1 MSLESAGIQSLSSGR
16 HAHVAEAFEILAHG
30 LGPFVDSGMGKYFAE
45 ELSWEETAANRM
57 GRANEHGASDPLF
70 QLLVLRRFWGP
81 VFADF
86 FGEDLRPLIGQLV
99 EARNLWAHLSL
110 PDDPAYL
117 DRVLL
122 TIERLL
128 APVDPDHLSDL
139 RRLRSSVKDQAAP
152 SGEAA
157 RLSQEERVTAQQL
170 EAQLAE
176 SEGAFQDLQDSFGSL
191 TKQLELARRAA
202 AGKQLR
208 ISTIEQQLHELNGR
222 SKDLDETLT
231 IERDTRDRIEWLFV
245 SFIAVMLIVMVL
257 LAGYR

>member
-1 MSLESAGIQSLSSGR
+1 MSLESPRIQSLSSRR
-16 HAHVAEAFEILAHG
+16 HAHVAEAFEILADG
-30 LGPFVDSGMGKYFAE
+30 LGPFVDSGMGKYFSE

-86 FGEDLRPLIGQLV
+86 FGEDLRPLIGQLI

-128 APVDPDHLSDL
+128 APIDPEHVSDL
-139 RRLRSSVKDQAAP
+139 RRLRTFVKEPAASSTVSASQSASDR
-152 SGEAA
+152 EAA
-157 RLSQEERVTAQQL
+157 IEL
-170 EAQLAE
+170 EAQLCE
-176 SEGAFQDLQDSFGSL
+176 SEAAFQDLQDSFGSL

-208 ISTIEQQLHELNGR
+208 ISTIEQQLDELNGR
-222 SKDLDETLT
+222 SKDLEGSLT